1 MILCINKCGPFL
13 RKMQEELSNKEGEVD
28 KYHDEIEDSPSTFL
42 KNRFIDKL
50 NDYYENSGQGIQV
63 NSDDILFT
71 DWLVGDTET
80 KAVQDFGL
88 CGVEEVKRRIQQYL
102 LKYGIYD
109 EAEDA
114 ELIQCIS
121 KVNKL

>member
-1 MILCINKCGPFL
+1 MD
-13 RKMQEELSNKEGEVD
+13 EYHGEA
-28 KYHDEIEDSPSTFL
+28 EDTPSAFL
-42 KNRFIDKL
+42 KKRFVEKL

-63 NSDDILFT
+63 DSKDILFT

-88 CGVEEVKRRIQQYL
+88 CGVEEVKRRIRQYL

-109 EAEDA
+109 EAEED
-114 ELIQCIS
+114 ELIQCVS
-121 KVNKL
+121 KVNELK